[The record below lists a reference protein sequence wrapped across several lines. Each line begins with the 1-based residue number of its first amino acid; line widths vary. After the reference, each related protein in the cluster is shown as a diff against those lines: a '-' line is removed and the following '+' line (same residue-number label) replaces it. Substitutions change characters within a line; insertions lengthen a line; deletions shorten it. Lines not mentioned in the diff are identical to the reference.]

1 MTGSKCTN
9 LSSEPTVLGGE
20 GDIEGGLAEEAQRKK
35 QERETRMLKE
45 RQAPKSSEDWIA
57 EQ

>member
-35 QERETRMLKE
+35 AGKRDQNAERKT
-45 RQAPKSSEDWIA
+45 SSQVI
-57 EQ
+57 